1 MFGAAGLLGGLFLMT
16 LAASASEDRAGKR
29 EVCTFEARQRFKP
42 RQVRSVDLLQIT
54 IKRRQAYIQACMA
67 GPPWIG

>member
-42 RQVRSVDLLQIT
+42 RQARSVDLLQIT